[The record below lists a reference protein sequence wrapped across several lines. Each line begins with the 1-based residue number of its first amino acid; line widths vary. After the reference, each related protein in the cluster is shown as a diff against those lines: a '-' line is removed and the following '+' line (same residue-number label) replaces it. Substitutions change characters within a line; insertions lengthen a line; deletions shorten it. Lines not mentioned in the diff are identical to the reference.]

1 MHFLLSRLEPVIT
14 EPVCH
19 AQGYICKHERPR
31 IRFSLTFAKVK
42 ICSNLRI
49 RSDEG
54 QHLDG
59 VSPDSMLIPGLTG
72 CKLHCH
78 DNYGG
83 GVHSV
88 SHSIPR
94 MPNSRADMRQGS
106 QDELRNKARASGLSK
121 TKWILPEKYQ
131 KPMMHKPTI
140 LISQTVSFH

>member
-1 MHFLLSRLEPVIT
+1 MQFLERVIAFLLSRLEPVIT
-14 EPVCH
+14 EPVFQSSH

-72 CKLHCH
+72 CKSHCH

-83 GVHSV
+83 GVLSV
-88 SHSIPR
+88 HIPFQECQTVEQTWDKDHK
-94 MPNSRADMRQGS
+94 MTS
-106 QDELRNKARASGLSK
+106 ENKARASGLRPSGS
-121 TKWILPEKYQ
+121 YQ
-131 KPMMHKPTI
+131 KGIKNQWCI
-140 LISQTVSFH
+140 NQLY